1 MADQSHVEAGNG
13 EDVVSLLMRQHGEIR
28 NLFDQVEASRGE
40 ERREA
45 MRQLVRLLAVH
56 ETAEEEVVHPVARR
70 AYDGAEQV
78 VQQRLDEEHEAKQ
91 RLSDLEDMD
100 PESDDFMPMLLALRT
115 SVMQHAR
122 AEERYEFPHLRRTTS
137 AERLRTMAKAVKTAE
152 SVAPTRP
159 RPGVESARANIAL
172 GPVAALVDRARDV
185 VRRTFGRGK

>member
-1 MADQSHVEAGNG
+1 
-13 EDVVSLLMRQHGEIR
+13 
-28 NLFDQVEASRGE
+28 
-40 ERREA
+40 
-45 MRQLVRLLAVH
+45 
-56 ETAEEEVVHPVARR
+56 
-70 AYDGAEQV
+70 
-78 VQQRLDEEHEAKQ
+78 
-91 RLSDLEDMD
+91 
-100 PESDDFMPMLLALRT
+100 MLLALRT